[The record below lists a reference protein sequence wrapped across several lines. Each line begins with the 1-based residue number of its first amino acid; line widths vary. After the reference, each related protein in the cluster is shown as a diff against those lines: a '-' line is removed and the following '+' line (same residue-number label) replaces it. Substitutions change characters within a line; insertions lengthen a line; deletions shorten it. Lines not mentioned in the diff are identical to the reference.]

1 MFSSLHHIHS
11 SNSDTSCQGSISC
24 FHEDSEMKD
33 KGLQAVIEDI
43 RIISECCS
51 YIRQQFFCRQ
61 FVDGKKRQLWTISSS
76 LPLLPTTS
84 VENFPEPHN
93 RSQLRPLKNNLLS
106 PQHRSFVS
114 DSGIVGS
121 LHSSSCRLSSE
132 YHGSSLSLQ
141 MRHPPV
147 ATQSPKVGL
156 YAFI

>member
-1 MFSSLHHIHS
+1 MLAVVADRCLHLVNGVNHLPLDESSFIA
-11 SNSDTSCQGSISC
+11 SN
-24 FHEDSEMKD
+24 
-33 KGLQAVIEDI
+33 
-43 RIISECCS
+43 
-51 YIRQQFFCRQ
+51 
-61 FVDGKKRQLWTISSS
+61 LWTISSS
-76 LPLLPTTS
+76 VPLLPITS

-147 ATQSPKVGL
+147 ATQSPKVGTFQPMTTNFSRETTKINL
-156 YAFI
+156 SPDTLHDTLDYPDNNFF